1 MKPWQKEQW
10 VIPPE
15 QNGDFVAQM
24 EQVLDV
30 YKRPYDSQRPVVC
43 MDESP
48 RQLIGETKVPIP
60 ARPGCVARHD
70 YEYERCGV
78 CNVFM
83 AVEPLAGK
91 RTVRIT
97 QRKTRSDWA
106 CFLAEIA
113 QNYDGAQKIVLVM
126 DNLNT
131 HSPGSF
137 YEALAPEAAKA
148 LWNRFEFVYTPKHG
162 SWLNMAEI
170 ELNVLIGQCL
180 DRRIDNI
187 GEMQAEVAAWERRRN
202 NMNATI
208 NWQFTTG
215 DARIKL
221 KRLYPTLED

>member
-1 MKPWQKEQW
+1 
-10 VIPPE
+10 
-15 QNGDFVAQM
+15 M

-30 YKRPYDSQRPVVC
+30 YKRPYDPRRPVVC

-48 RQLIGETKVPIP
+48 RQLIRDTKAPI
-60 ARPGCVARHD
+60 AAKPGAAVRQD

-91 RTVRIT
+91 RLVQIT
-97 QRKTRSDWA
+97 ERKTRTDWA
-106 CFLAEIA
+106 CFLEHIARGYSDAE
-113 QNYDGAQKIVLVM
+113 KVTLVM

-131 HSPGSF
+131 HSAGSF
-137 YEALAPEAAKA
+137 YEAFAPGVAKA
-148 LWNRFEFVYTPKHG
+148 LWERFELVYTPKHG

-170 ELNVLIGQCL
+170 ELNVLIAQCL

-187 GEMQAEVAAWERRRN
+187 GEMQAEVAAWEKRRN

-208 NWQFTTG
+208 NWQFTTC

-221 KRLYPTLED
+221 KRLYPTLNV

>member
-1 MKPWQKEQW
+1 MKPWQREQW

-24 EQVLDV
+24 ELVLDV
-30 YKRPYDSQRPVVC
+30 YKRPYDPRRPVVC

-48 RQLIGETKVPIP
+48 RQLIRETKVPIP
-60 ARPGCVARHD
+60 AGLGRAERHD

-83 AVEPLAGK
+83 AVEPLAG
-91 RTVRIT
+91 RRIVRIT
-97 QRKTRSDWA
+97 ERKTRPDWA
-106 CFLAEIA
+106 DFLAEIA
-113 QNYDGAQKIVLVM
+113 QAYRGVEKIVLVM

-137 YEALAPEAAKA
+137 YEAYPPEEAKA
-148 LWNRFEFVYTPKHG
+148 LWERFEFVYTPKHG

-180 DRRIDNI
+180 TRRIDAI
-187 GEMQAEVAAWERRRN
+187 TKMRTEVAAWENRRN
-202 NMNATI
+202 SMNATI
-208 NWQFTTG
+208 NWQFTTS
-215 DARIKL
+215 DARTKL
-221 KRLYPTLED
+221 KRLYPTLDT